1 MRKFLFL
8 VLLIICASGVYAQDD
23 CYQRSR
29 KTGITLY
36 NNGDYENAEKKFNQA
51 DACADKP
58 SDNDI
63 KMWLQKC
70 ADAKVSL
77 SLNRNQ
83 SEFNSQGGKTKVEV
97 YTNANDY
104 TVEMPSWCYITD
116 KTTSSFQ
123 LNCKANTTAN
133 TRSGDVF
140 VVSGAKKVKMKVVQ
154 YGNTTI
160 TVDSQS
166 KEFSNNGGKHTFTIG
181 GNATKWEV
189 SAPEWIACDKKDA
202 HILEVTCSRNESSEM
217 REGTIKIYAGG
228 NEVSIAVTQ
237 RAGDYVDVQE
247 VLDATSDEKTY
258 EIKVTASSNKW
269 RPESD
274 AAWIQI
280 TNISHDGITI
290 NISQNNNASVRTGG
304 VKIVLGDIEKEIL
317 VRQEAKSI
325 VKAEETNVIKPKG
338 KNFYFGFKL
347 GGSLPKFTT
356 KSSNVLSSVMDYGH
370 TDVPSLK
377 NMEKPSYKSQ
387 LGFFILAD
395 VNIRLID
402 NLYFNTGL
410 GFEHFS
416 VTNKFSSTRLQLN
429 NGFEAYGYD
438 MKFDEKY
445 KMNYLNI
452 PIKVA
457 YRYAFGRNMAVSGN
471 LGFIVG
477 IGTSAKLDVD
487 GNIYAKIYDWD
498 YESESY
504 VYSGYYMESDITG
517 DVDLFTGDFDLTNK
531 YKTGAAN
538 GYKYNGSK
546 DNPYKRLNLSF
557 ALGASFE
564 INMFEIGFDY
574 NLGLTNVANKDYWT
588 SGDRV
593 CGDLLLDDDSWHSDE
608 PIEGYKQ
615 KINTLQFFIGMK
627 F

>member
-1 MRKFLFL
+1 MMKKLLLL
-8 VLLIICASGVYAQDD
+8 VLLIVCASGVYAQDD

-58 SDNDI
+58 ADNDI
-63 KMWLQKC
+63 KTWLQKC

-77 SLNRNQ
+77 SLNRTQ
-83 SEFNSQGGKTKVEV
+83 SEFNSNGGKTKVEV
-97 YTNANDY
+97 YTNATDY

-116 KTTSSFQ
+116 KLASSFQ

-133 TRSGDVF
+133 TRSGEVV
-140 VVSGAKKVKMKVVQ
+140 VVSGAKRVKMKVVQ
-154 YGNTTI
+154 YGNATI

-166 KEFSNNGGKHTFTIG
+166 KEFSNKGGKHTFTIG
-181 GNATKWEV
+181 GNAPKWEV

-202 HILEVTCSRNESSEM
+202 HILEVTCSQNDGSEM

-247 VLDATSDEKTY
+247 VLDATYDEKTY
-258 EIKVTASSNKW
+258 EIKISASSDRW

-274 AAWIQI
+274 VAWIQI

-304 VKIVLGDIEKEIL
+304 VKIILGDIEKEIL

-325 VKAEETNVIKPKG
+325 VKTEKINESKTKG
-338 KNFYFGFKL
+338 KDFYFGVKF
-347 GGSLPKFTT
+347 GGSSPKFTV

-370 TDVPSLK
+370 TDVASLK

-387 LGFFILAD
+387 LGFFVLAD
-395 VNIRLID
+395 VNFRLVD

-416 VTNKFSSTRLQLN
+416 VKNEFSSTQLQLN
-429 NGFEAYGYD
+429 NGDEAYGYN
-438 MKFDEKY
+438 MKFKEKY
-445 KMNYLNI
+445 KMNYLNV

-457 YRYAFGRNMAVSGN
+457 YRYSFGKNMAVSGN
-471 LGFIVG
+471 LGVIVG

-498 YESESY
+498 GNSY
-504 VYSGYYMESDITG
+504 VYSGYYMESDVTG
-517 DVDLFTGDFDLTNK
+517 DVDLFTGDYDLTNR

-538 GYKYNGSK
+538 RYQYKGSK
-546 DNPYKRLNLSF
+546 NSPYKRLNMSF

-564 INMFEIGFDY
+564 ISMFEIGFNY
-574 NLGLTNVANKDYWT
+574 NLGLTNVANKDYWE

-593 CGDLLLDDDSWHSDE
+593 CGDLFLGYDDWHSDE
-608 PIEGYKQ
+608 SIRDYKQ
-615 KINTLQFFIGMK
+615 KINVFEFFVGLK